1 MKKIK
6 FTIAI
11 PTFNRLSRLKK
22 AVDSI
27 LSQKISDEYELNI
40 AISNTYSTDKT
51 YDYLNSLKKKKEFI
65 IHNERKKID
74 ENVLSQFVNFRNLA
88 KLVPTNTDWV
98 WWLGDDDYLYK
109 KESIQIVTEKING
122 NTSHESDLLFIH
134 ACHPDRASSKAQC
147 VTDSIMNLCQKFGYH
162 EMLGWMSSIILRK
175 DAMIKVLNESTSNM
189 NYQNEN
195 DKEVASCF
203 AHSASIL
210 KNFHNKKGMFLDFG
224 LVCNQDEKQTDE
236 TKKRWENDN
245 VANRYFK
252 IIDDFFEIREVV
264 QNKTFQKPFFR
275 YHGYHIWDH
284 LGEYLIRKAI
294 IIGRKCI
301 DEQRLVNEHE
311 YELINNSWM
320 KIIKIAE
327 LLDDLETQK
336 LLGFTFQ
343 SGLNYTNLYFN
354 SLSEEVINDFL
365 LKFRQILCI
374 TNYKKT
380 IVND

>member
-22 AVDSI
+22 AIDSV
-27 LSQKISDEYELNI
+27 LSQKISNQFEFNI
-40 AISNTYSTDKT
+40 AISNTYSNDST
-51 YDYLNSLKKKKEFI
+51 YDYLNGLKKKKEFI
-65 IHNERKKID
+65 IHNERKKEDKSI
-74 ENVLSQFVNFRNLA
+74 LSQFINFRNLA
-88 KLVPTNTDWV
+88 KIIPADTDWV

-109 KESIQIVTEKING
+109 KESIKIVTEKIN
-122 NTSHESDLLFIH
+122 ESANNKNIPLFIH
-134 ACHPDRASSKAQC
+134 ACHPERASSKGQC
-147 VTDSIMNLCQKFGYH
+147 VNDTIMNLCEKFGYH
-162 EMLGWMSSIILRK
+162 EMLGWMSSIILKK
-175 DAMIKVLNESTSNM
+175 DAMIKVLNESTKNM
-189 NYQNEN
+189 NYLDDNK
-195 DKEVASCF
+195 KEVASCF
-203 AHSASIL
+203 SHSASIL
-210 KNFHNKKGMFLDFG
+210 KNFHNRKGLFLDLG
-224 LVCNQDEKQTDE
+224 LVCNQDEKQTDD

-245 VANRYFK
+245 VCNRYFK
-252 IIDDFFEIREVV
+252 IIDDFFEIRDVV
-264 QNKTFQKPFFR
+264 KIKTFQKPFFR

-311 YELINNSWM
+311 YELINNRWM
-320 KIIKIAE
+320 KIVKIAE

-380 IVND
+380 IVNE